1 MIKWIL
7 ASSIILCGIGAIIL
21 GIQLKDYKY
30 PSQIQKEIIKEFNKE
45 WEQLTMTEW
54 IDRLTELSKEYNF
67 KLTDVP
73 DILEEYILIDNEV
86 IEQKNIENLIKEAY
100 NNERTHIGKNTLK
113 QLLEAIQWVK

>member
-1 MIKWIL
+1 MNWKL
-7 ASSIILCGIGAIIL
+7 EGCV
-21 GIQLKDYKY
+21 D
-30 PSQIQKEIIKEFNKE
+30 
-45 WEQLTMTEW
+45 MTEW

-67 KLTDVP
+67 QLSDVP

-113 QLLEAIQWVK
+113 QLMEAIQ